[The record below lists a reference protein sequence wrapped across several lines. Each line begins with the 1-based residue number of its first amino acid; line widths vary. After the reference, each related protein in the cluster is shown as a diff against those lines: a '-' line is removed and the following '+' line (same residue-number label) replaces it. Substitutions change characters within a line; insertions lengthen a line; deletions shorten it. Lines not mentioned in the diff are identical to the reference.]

1 MQILFVFVDLGN
13 QDIIN
18 VVKYFNI
25 RGEET
30 TVMPLIFFVIF
41 ACLLLVCS
49 IGTVSII
56 DFDFISKNDNRI
68 L

>member
-41 ACLLLVCS
+41 ACLLVCS
-49 IGTVSII
+49 IETVSII
-56 DFDFISKNDNRI
+56 DFDFILKNDNGI

>member
-49 IGTVSII
+49 IGTEIGRAHV
-56 DFDFISKNDNRI
+56 
-68 L
+68 

>member
-56 DFDFISKNDNRI
+56 DFDFILKNDNGI

>member
-1 MQILFVFVDLGN
+1 VQILFVFVDLGN

-49 IGTVSII
+49 IETVSII
-56 DFDFISKNDNRI
+56 GFDFISKNDNRI